1 MAGIGSAKRADEVQE
16 VTRRRI
22 EIFRDAGDD
31 WPFAASL
38 KSITEDTAQEY
49 EGRAVLELIQNGH
62 DAIGSGSSGRI
73 HVLLKL
79 DGEPALYV
87 ANDGAP
93 FARANFLSI
102 IRFGQSDKS
111 AGEGIGNKGL
121 GFRSVLLLTDHPEV
135 YSRDPDDAA
144 DCGFSG
150 YSFRFP
156 APGEMPALTDDD
168 ELGRRLAAEVSPF
181 DLPVPA
187 CAEDPEVL
195 RFGSEGFASVIKLPL
210 RDDLA
215 AAEAKRQVD
224 ALGSAEAPV
233 LLFLSRISRVELEV
247 RSADGNVIPGSLTRR
262 ESPGRLR
269 PDLGWVRE
277 VDLGSQGRYLLA
289 RRPTRPEL
297 LRDAIR
303 RSVAGRLVDAR
314 WLDWDGEA
322 WVGVALPLDER
333 RAPGTI
339 YTFLPMQEP
348 SPLAAHVHAPFF
360 TKLARREV
368 ALEVPLNDYLMGEIA
383 ATCLQLLRALR
394 DGGDHQT
401 VMPLVVDLAAWNP
414 DLHEYLSRACEEAD
428 SSLETE
434 QIVPVA
440 GTGDWSSLRDA
451 YTWPPRL
458 GRLSVVT
465 APALAAVA
473 DPILDPQVGPDRQDS
488 IVRLH
493 RAVLKT
499 EMEPHAEALAGWVES
514 LARSMQASRSTGL
527 DTWARFYDDL
537 ATAFTGTAVGELRG
551 REIILDQDSRLRPAM
566 GSAREDRRTRQLFF
580 SPSADDE
587 EGGPAAATK
596 LPGPLAARV
605 VFTHPDIPWTIT
617 EPVRRRRP
625 GRTFLES
632 SGLVREY
639 RTDQLLAVIRDL
651 LARSPS
657 DRVQAAALEFT
668 CSLYPGLN
676 DSQRALLATIPF
688 SVPTAGGDWRPASE
702 TAFSGLWGTEAGKL
716 LERLLSA
723 ATDVTPDLLSLRQQ
737 LIAGPSRWPVPVAD
751 QRQWMSFLR
760 AVGVHDGLP
769 LRRVPVEGRQGYQ
782 LRAQYLSPGLGLSP
796 DVAQAWAQDVEEC
809 WDGGSHPYTQYKFS
823 AAIPVLPGAGEVGA
837 LDGDAREIYA
847 LLLARGLMTWPPDVF
862 EAKVSRP
869 ERRWDLQDAH
879 TWPTPVSAY
888 VRHGQWLPVEGSD
901 DDDGDRVF
909 RCPADAWLSAGGQ
922 LPRFVPPV
930 LQQVRNIVTGDPA
943 LMRLKVA
950 GIRIWDEPEYCGQ
963 VLRQLPEFLGSGLVA
978 AHHAASFK
986 KQYRLAWD
994 RLLDDPDRWP
1004 WGDDEAPLVVVT
1016 VQGQPRP
1023 QLVGQGVSVLVP
1035 DEADQ
1040 AKHALLALTA
1050 QRVLLAEPERGQAIT
1065 GMLTA
1070 RHLDVIPTSEVQ
1082 VEVFGDDLLIT
1093 PSPSLPALVADDRQW
1108 IATVVALTAELKSG
1122 PFPRQTEHSLRQ
1134 LVERLRKIRISRAES
1149 VRIIVGGEQIEPPGQ
1164 TTSFPIEDEAAPTVV
1179 TWGSYE
1185 GAFEELERCAGS
1197 VASLIGQPRLA
1208 AELQLAFSRLGRE
1221 SAAVPAAQI
1230 GDRELALALQV
1241 SESQIRES
1249 RDDLRGP
1256 LFDVIDRVRVVLL
1269 YFGDAEIVMSFDA
1282 RTRDATG
1289 EEAIVAPLETW
1300 QDILPVTAPE
1310 LIALCKQHPGLADL
1324 RDALRL
1330 DFRRFNDVLTHAD
1343 PPQPPLRHPERHERA
1358 IARYVEAHRT
1368 AIVDRLRE
1376 AYRAAALGGGDLTP
1390 YGQARN
1396 LDGIAANPAWLEE
1409 YADPPEDAV
1418 AQQVAAWLAG
1428 HHANTD
1434 LDSQTGMPGL
1444 AGLRSRNFTL
1454 LDTVAQ
1460 EAEPCVRAWGRKHG
1474 SAVPPGWNAPVTG
1487 ARSALELSYL
1497 ADFSELTPDRL
1508 LGITADALG
1517 WPDQMPRTLDLTA
1530 LGLVPADLLSR
1541 DQEADEDRRRRQHER
1556 THLRI
1561 DGHEMP
1567 VATDYLSALAD
1578 TIAAGLT
1585 EDFLMQ
1591 SGKVTIGPAP
1601 SRTTRTAT
1609 QDGTGLTLARTQR
1622 MSEEQRT
1629 AVGLIGEIAAR
1640 GWLERHYASVEWVS
1654 GYRNIVLGDDAGSD
1668 SRGYDF
1674 IVRRASGRR
1683 LYFEVKA
1690 QAGDAAETAEFE
1702 LGETEV
1708 AAAQQHRDAYRIL
1721 LITSAVDTSSRQI
1734 LELPGPLGPHGVGRY
1749 TLVGHGLRYKC
1760 ALTAKQSDHRK
1771 DDN

>member
-1 MAGIGSAKRADEVQE
+1 MAGRGSAQRADEVRD

-22 EIFRDAGDD
+22 EIFRDAGED

-49 EGRAVLELIQNGH
+49 EGRAILELIQNGH
-62 DAIGSGSSGRI
+62 DAIGSDSSGRI
-73 HVLLKL
+73 HVLLKQ
-79 DGEPALYV
+79 DGSPALYV
-87 ANDGAP
+87 ANDGAS
-93 FARANFLSI
+93 FGRANFLSI

-135 YSRDPDDAA
+135 YSRDPDDPA
-144 DCGFSG
+144 DRGFSG

-156 APGEMPALTDDD
+156 APEEMTGLTDDD
-168 ELGRRLAAEVSPF
+168 QLGRRLAAEVSPF

-187 CAEDPEVL
+187 CADDPEVL
-195 RFGSEGFASVIKLPL
+195 RFAAEGFASVIKLPL
-210 RDDLA
+210 RDSLA
-215 AAEAKRQVD
+215 AAEARRQVD
-224 ALGSAEAPV
+224 ALASAEAPV
-233 LLFLSRISRVELEV
+233 LLFLSRISRVEIEV
-247 RSADGNVIPGSLTRR
+247 RSADGDVGPGSLTRH
-262 ESPGRLR
+262 ESPAQLR
-269 PDLGWVRE
+269 PDLDWVRE

-314 WLDWDGEA
+314 WLEWDGEA
-322 WVGVALPLDER
+322 WVGVGVRLDER

-339 YTFLPMQEP
+339 YTFLPMREP
-348 SPLAAHVHAPFF
+348 SPLAAQVHAPFF

-394 DGGDHQT
+394 DGSDHQT
-401 VMPLVVDLAAWNP
+401 VAPLVVDLAAWDP
-414 DLHEYLSRACEEAD
+414 DLHNYLSRACGEAG

-440 GTGDWSSLRDA
+440 GVAGWSSLRDA

-458 GRLSVVT
+458 GSLSVVT

-473 DPILDPQVGPDRQDS
+473 DPILDPKVGPDRQES
-488 IVRLH
+488 VVKLH
-493 RAVLKT
+493 RALLGT
-499 EMEPHAEALAGWVES
+499 GMEPAAETMAGWVES
-514 LARSMQASRSTGL
+514 LAKSMLASRSTGL
-527 DTWARFYDDL
+527 DAWARFYDDL
-537 ATAFTGTAVGELRG
+537 AVAFSGPAAGALRG
-551 REIILDQDSRLRPAM
+551 REIVLDQDSRLRSAM
-566 GSAREDRRTRQLFF
+566 GSARDDRRTHQLFF

-596 LPGPLAARV
+596 LPRPLAARV

-617 EPVRRRRP
+617 EPIRRRRP

-632 SGLVREY
+632 NGLVREY

-657 DRVQAAALEFT
+657 DRVQAAALQFA

-676 DSQRALLATIPF
+676 DSQRALLVTVPF
-688 SVPTAGGDWRPASE
+688 AVPTGDGDWLPAGE
-702 TAFSGLWGTEAGKL
+702 TVFSRSWGTDGGKML
-716 LERLLSA
+716 DRLLALA
-723 ATDVTPDLLSLRQQ
+723 ADATPGLVSLRQRI
-737 LIAGPSRWPVPVAD
+737 IASPSGWPVPLGD
-751 QRQWMSFLR
+751 QAQWVSFLR
-760 AVGVHDGLP
+760 AIGVHDGLP
-769 LRRVPVEGRQGYQ
+769 VLRVTVDGRQGYQ
-782 LRAQYLSPGLGLSP
+782 LRAQYLSASLGLPP
-796 DVAQAWAQDVEEC
+796 DVAQAWANDVDER
-809 WDGGSHPYTQYKFS
+809 WDGGSYPYTQYKFS
-823 AAIPVLPGAGEVGA
+823 AAVAILPGAGEIEA
-837 LDGDAREIYA
+837 LDSDAREIYA
-847 LLLARGLMTWPPDVF
+847 LLLARGLMTWPSDVF
-862 EAKVSRP
+862 EVKVSRP
-869 ERRWDLQDAH
+869 ERRGDLQDAH
-879 TWPTPVSAY
+879 TWPTPVSSY

-901 DDDGDRVF
+901 DDDRERMF
-909 RCPADAWLSAGGQ
+909 CCPADAWLSVGGQ

-930 LQQVRNIVTGDPA
+930 LQRVRTIVTSNPA
-943 LMRLKVA
+943 LMRLKAA

-963 VLRQLPEFLGSGLVA
+963 VLRQLPELLGSGLVA

-986 KQYRLAWD
+986 KQYRQAWNH
-994 RLLDDPDRWP
+994 LLDDPDQWP
-1004 WGDDEAPLVVVT
+1004 WEDDEAPLVVVT
-1016 VQGQPRP
+1016 VQGQIRL
-1023 QLVGQGVSVLVP
+1023 QSIGQGVNVLVP
-1035 DEADQ
+1035 DEADM

-1050 QRVLLAEPERGQAIT
+1050 QPVLVVDADRGQAIT

-1070 RHLDVIPTSEVQ
+1070 RHLDVVPTSAVQ
-1082 VEVFGDDLLIT
+1082 MEVFGDDLLIT
-1093 PSPSLPALVADDRQW
+1093 PSRSLPALVTDDRQW
-1108 IATVVALTAELKSG
+1108 IVTVVALVAELKSG

-1149 VRIIVGGEQIEPPGQ
+1149 VRIIVGGEEIEPPGQ
-1164 TTSFPIEDEAAPTVV
+1164 TTSFPIDDEAAPIVV
-1179 TWGSYE
+1179 TWGSH
-1185 GAFEELERCAGS
+1185 GSAFEELERCAGS

-1208 AELQLAFSRLGRE
+1208 AELQLAFARLGRD
-1221 SAAVPAAQI
+1221 SSTPPAAQI
-1230 GDRELALALQV
+1230 SERELALALQV

-1269 YFGDAEIVMSFDA
+1269 YFGDAEIVKGCDA
-1282 RTRDATG
+1282 LTRDATR
-1289 EEAIVAPLETW
+1289 EEAITAALETW
-1300 QDILPVTAPE
+1300 QDILPVRAVD
-1310 LIALCKQHPGLADL
+1310 LVALCKEHPGLADL
-1324 RDALRL
+1324 RDALGL
-1330 DFRRFNDVLTHAD
+1330 DFRRFNDALTHSD

-1358 IARYVEAHRT
+1358 MARYVEAHRT

-1376 AYRAAALGGGDLTP
+1376 AYLSAALDGGDLTP

-1396 LDGIAANPAWLEE
+1396 LDGIVADPAWLEE
-1409 YADPPEDAV
+1409 YADPPEDAM

-1428 HHANTD
+1428 YHANTD
-1434 LDSQTGMPGL
+1434 VDSPTSMPDL
-1444 AGLRSRNFTL
+1444 TGLRSRNFMM
-1454 LDTVAQ
+1454 LDTIAQ
-1460 EAEPCVRAWGRKHG
+1460 EAEPRLRVWARKHG
-1474 SAVPPGWNAPVTG
+1474 SAVPAGWNAPVTG

-1497 ADFSELTPDRL
+1497 ADFSELTSGQL

-1517 WPDQMPRTLDLTA
+1517 WPDQMPRTLDLTE
-1530 LGLVPADLLSR
+1530 LGLDPADLLSH
-1541 DQEADEDRRRRQHER
+1541 DQEADENRRRRQHER

-1567 VATDYLSALAD
+1567 VTTDHLSALAD

-1591 SGKVTIGPAP
+1591 SGKVALGPAP
-1601 SRTTRTAT
+1601 SRISRTGT
-1609 QDGTGLTLARTQR
+1609 LGGTGLTMARTQR
-1622 MSEEQRT
+1622 MSDEQRI
-1629 AVGLIGEIAAR
+1629 AVGLVGEIAAR

-1654 GYRNIVLGDDAGSD
+1654 GYRNIVLGDNAGSD

-1674 IVRRASGRR
+1674 IARRATGRR
-1683 LYFEVKA
+1683 LYLEVKA
-1690 QAGDAAETAEFE
+1690 QEGDAPAIAEFE

-1721 LITSAVDTSSRQI
+1721 LITSALDTSSRQI

-1760 ALTAKQSDHRK
+1760 ALTARQYGHREG
-1771 DDN
+1771 DR

>member
-1 MAGIGSAKRADEVQE
+1 MMAGSGSAQRADEVRD

-22 EIFRDAGDD
+22 EIFRDAGED

-62 DAIGSGSSGRI
+62 DAIASDASGRI

-93 FARANFLSI
+93 FGRVNFLSI

-121 GFRSVLLLTDHPEV
+121 GFRSILLLTDHPEV

-156 APGEMPALTDDD
+156 APVEMSGLTDDD
-168 ELGRRLAAEVSPF
+168 QLGRRLAAEVSPF

-187 CAEDPEVL
+187 FADDPEVL
-195 RFGSEGFASVIKLPL
+195 RFASEGFASVIKLPL

-215 AAEAKRQVD
+215 VAEARRQVD
-224 ALGSAEAPV
+224 ALASAEAPV
-233 LLFLSRISRVELEV
+233 LLFLSRISRLELEV
-247 RSADGNVIPGSLTRR
+247 RSVDGNVSPGPLTRR
-262 ESPGRLR
+262 EDPARLR
-269 PDLGWVRE
+269 PDLDWVRE

-322 WVGVALPLDER
+322 WVGVALPLDEL

-339 YTFLPMQEP
+339 YTFLPMKEP

-360 TKLARREV
+360 TKLARGDV

-414 DLHEYLSRACEEAD
+414 DQRQYLSRACEETG

-434 QIVPVA
+434 QIIPVA
-440 GTGDWSSLRDA
+440 GTGGWSSLTDA

-465 APALAAVA
+465 APALAAVG
-473 DPILDPQVGPDRQDS
+473 DPILDPQVGQDRQDS
-488 IVRLH
+488 MTKLH
-493 RAVLKT
+493 RAVLGT
-499 EMEPHAEALAGWVES
+499 EMEPLAKTLAGWVES
-514 LARSMQASRSTGL
+514 LAKSLQSARSTGP

-537 ATAFTGTAVGELRG
+537 ATAFTGTAAGELRG
-551 REIILDQDSRLRPAM
+551 REVILDQDSRLRPAM

-587 EGGPAAATK
+587 DGGPAAATK
-596 LPGPLAARV
+596 LPRPLATRV

-639 RTDQLLAVIRDL
+639 RTDQLLAVVRDL

-657 DRVQAAALEFT
+657 DSVKAAALEFT

-688 SVPTAGGDWRPASE
+688 SVPTVGGDWRLASE
-702 TAFSGLWGTEAGKL
+702 TAFSRSWGTDAGTL
-716 LERLLSA
+716 LERLLLA
-723 ATDVTPDLLSLRQQ
+723 ATDVTPGLLLLRQQ
-737 LIAGPSRWPVPVAD
+737 LIAGPSSWPVPVAD
-751 QRQWMSFLR
+751 QRQWLSFLR

-796 DVAQAWAQDVEEC
+796 DVAQAWARDVEEC
-809 WDGGSHPYTQYKFS
+809 WEGGSHPYTQYKFS
-823 AAIPVLPGAGEVGA
+823 AAIPVLPGAGEVEA
-837 LDGDAREIYA
+837 LGGDAREIYA
-847 LLLARGLMTWPPDVF
+847 LLLARGLMTWPGDVF
-862 EAKVSRP
+862 EVKVSRP

-879 TWPTPVSAY
+879 TWPTPVSSY

-901 DDDGDRVF
+901 DDDAEQVF

-922 LPRFVPPV
+922 LPGFVPSV
-930 LQQVRNIVTGDPA
+930 RQQVRTIVTSDPA
-943 LMRLKVA
+943 LMRLKAA
-950 GIRIWDEPEYCGQ
+950 GIRIWDAPEYCGQ
-963 VLRQLPEFLGSGLVA
+963 VLRQLPEFLASGLVA
-978 AHHAASFK
+978 AHHAAPFRK
-986 KQYRLAWD
+986 HYRQAWD
-994 RLLDDPDRWP
+994 HLLDNLDRWP
-1004 WGDDEAPLVVVT
+1004 WGKDEAPFVVVT

-1023 QLVGQGVSVLVP
+1023 QLIAQGVSVLVP
-1035 DEADQ
+1035 DEADT

-1050 QRVLLAEPERGQAIT
+1050 QPVLLAGAENGQAIT
-1065 GMLTA
+1065 GMLTG
-1070 RHLDVIPTSEVQ
+1070 RHLDIIPTSEVQ
-1082 VEVFGDDLLIT
+1082 VEVYGDDLLVT
-1093 PSPSLPALVADDRQW
+1093 PSPSLPALVAEDRQW

-1122 PFPRQTEHSLRQ
+1122 PFARQSEHSLRQ
-1134 LVERLRKIRISRAES
+1134 LVERLRKIRIGRAES
-1149 VRIIVGGEQIEPPGQ
+1149 VRIVVGGEQIEPPRQ
-1164 TTSFPIEDEAAPTVV
+1164 TTSFPIDDEAAPTVV
-1179 TWGSYE
+1179 TWGSPN
-1185 GAFEELERCAGS
+1185 GVFEELERCAGS
-1197 VASLIGQPRLA
+1197 IASLIGQPRLA

-1221 SAAVPAAQI
+1221 SPTPPAAQI
-1230 GDRELALALQV
+1230 SDQDLALALQV

-1256 LFDVIDRVRVVLL
+1256 LFDVIDRARVVLL
-1269 YFGDAEIVMSFDA
+1269 YFGNAEIVKSFDGL
-1282 RTRDATG
+1282 TRDATRQ
-1289 EEAIVAPLETW
+1289 EAIIAALETW
-1300 QDILPVTAPE
+1300 QDILPATPTDLV
-1310 LIALCKQHPGLADL
+1310 ALCMKHPGLAGL
-1324 RDALRL
+1324 RDALGL
-1330 DFRRFNDVLTHAD
+1330 DFLRFNDALMHTD
-1343 PPQPPLRHPERHERA
+1343 PPRPPLRHPERHEQA

-1376 AYRAAALGGGDLTP
+1376 AYLPSALHGGNLTA
-1390 YGQARN
+1390 YGQARS
-1396 LDGIAANPAWLEE
+1396 LDGITADPDWLEK
-1409 YADPPEDAV
+1409 YADPSEDVV

-1428 HHANTD
+1428 HGANTD
-1434 LDSQTGMPGL
+1434 LESQTSMPDL
-1444 AGLRSRNFTL
+1444 TRLRSRNFTM
-1454 LDTVAQ
+1454 LDTIAQ
-1460 EAEPCVRAWGRKHG
+1460 EAEPRLRAWARKHG
-1474 SAVPPGWNAPVTG
+1474 SAVPVAWNAPVTG

-1497 ADFSELTPDRL
+1497 ADFSELTSGQL
-1508 LGITADALG
+1508 LGIIADALS
-1517 WPDQMPRTLDLTA
+1517 WPDQMPRTLELTA
-1530 LGLVPADLLSR
+1530 LGLGPADLLSR
-1541 DQEADEDRRRRQHER
+1541 DQEANEDRRRRQHER
-1556 THLRI
+1556 THLHI
-1561 DGHEMP
+1561 DGYEMP
-1567 VATDYLSALAD
+1567 VSTEHLSTLAD

-1585 EDFLMQ
+1585 EDFLAQ
-1591 SGKVTIGPAP
+1591 SGKMTLGPAP
-1601 SRTTRTAT
+1601 SRSSRTGS
-1609 QDGTGLTLARTQR
+1609 QGGTGLTIARMQR

-1640 GWLERHYASVEWVS
+1640 GWLERHYTSVEWVS

-1668 SRGYDF
+1668 RHGYDF
-1674 IVRRASGRR
+1674 IAHRAAGRR
-1683 LYFEVKA
+1683 LFFEVKA
-1690 QAGDAAETAEFE
+1690 QEGDTPVIAEFE

-1721 LITSAVDTSSRQI
+1721 LITSALDASSRQI
-1734 LELPGPLGPHGVGRY
+1734 LELPGPLGPRGVGRY
-1749 TLVGHGLRYKC
+1749 TLAGHGLRYKC
-1760 ALTAKQSDHRK
+1760 TLTDK
-1771 DDN
+1771 